1 MKGKESSE
9 NKETRDRKESPGY
22 CNTMCFNKI
31 QKKEIIL
38 FLLISLK
45 IYDELMNQFASIIGL
60 KAILE

>member
-1 MKGKESSE
+1 M
-9 NKETRDRKESPGY
+9 
-22 CNTMCFNKI
+22 